1 MPPRRPPPPG
11 PLTLLSIGATLVA
24 AWLSFALDQ
33 LVRGA
38 LGALVG
44 VPWHGLRLSPEHGWT
59 VVAVQGAVAGVPAG
73 GIALMLLAGAAL
85 LPLLVWGLLSLSLAI
100 RAAGWA
106 RSFALSWLVV
116 ACLWAPTELASAA
129 LPGGAGPAADL
140 YARLGEPQAG
150 RWAALGL
157 GAAVMLLIA
166 GPLSRWGVT
175 VGGAWMRADS
185 LEFRRRLV
193 RAVAGWPG
201 AAAAFA
207 LMLIAGWARTPWALA
222 WPGVILVTLHLR
234 TR

>member
-11 PLTLLSIGATLVA
+11 PLTLLSVAAALVA

-33 LVRGA
+33 LLRGSI
-38 LGALVG
+38 GALVG
-44 VPWHGLRLSPEHGWT
+44 VPWHGVRLSPESSWT
-59 VVAVQGAVAGVPAG
+59 IVAVQGSASGVPAG
-73 GIALMLLAGAAL
+73 GIALMLLAGAAV
-85 LPLLVWGLLSLSLAI
+85 LPLIAWGLVGLALAF
-100 RAAGWA
+100 RSSGWL
-106 RSFALSWLVV
+106 RSFALSWLAV
-116 ACLWAPTELASAA
+116 ACIWGPTELAAAA
-129 LPGGAGPAADL
+129 LGGAGPAAEL

-157 GAAVMLLIA
+157 GIAVMLLIA
-166 GPLSRWGVT
+166 EPLSRWAVT

-201 AAAAFA
+201 ACAAFA
-207 LMLIAGWARTPWALA
+207 LLLSAGWDRTPWALL
-222 WPGVILVTLHLR
+222 WPGVVLVTLQVR